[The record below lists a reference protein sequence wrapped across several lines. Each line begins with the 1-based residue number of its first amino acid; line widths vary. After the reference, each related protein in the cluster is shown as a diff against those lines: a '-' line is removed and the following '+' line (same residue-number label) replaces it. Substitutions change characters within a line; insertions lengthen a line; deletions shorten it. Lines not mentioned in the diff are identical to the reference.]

1 MAKVVSIAEGTAANT
16 FGLSTKSHSS
26 LTSYWH
32 MTMIGAPS
40 TDAIVN
46 RCDFTP
52 DFPPPDNSNEFALP
66 IVVLL
71 KLKLK

>member
-1 MAKVVSIAEGTAANT
+1 
-16 FGLSTKSHSS
+16 
-26 LTSYWH
+26 

>member
-1 MAKVVSIAEGTAANT
+1 
-16 FGLSTKSHSS
+16 
-26 LTSYWH
+26 

-66 IVVLL
+66 TVVLL
-71 KLKLK
+71 KLKLKWSPPHPPSVFAFLEVIKR